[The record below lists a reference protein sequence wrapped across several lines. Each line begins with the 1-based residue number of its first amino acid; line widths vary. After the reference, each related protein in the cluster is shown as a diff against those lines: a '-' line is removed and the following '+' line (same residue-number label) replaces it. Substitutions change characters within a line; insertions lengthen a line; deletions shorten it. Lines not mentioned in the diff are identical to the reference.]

1 MALAASAMEEFE
13 HQFASISAE
22 ITTKINKIPQLSGN
36 EKKQQSSSAERQLDE
51 ARELLEQMDLEIR
64 SIPSTDR
71 QRYST
76 RLRSYETE
84 LTRLEKDL
92 RKAKIAFR
100 DGEASRDE
108 LLGLDDGRQ
117 SEDQRARL
125 LDNTERLE
133 RSGKK
138 LDAGYKMTV
147 ETEQLGQGILD
158 NLQRDREKIQRS
170 RARLRE
176 TDAGVGQSSRVLS
189 AMMRRIIQN
198 RILMVFLAV
207 IFLVVIVLV
216 IYFIATKK

>member
-1 MALAASAMEEFE
+1 MASAAMEEFE

-22 ITTKINKIPQLSGN
+22 ITTKINKIPQLTGN
-36 EKKQQSSSAERQLDE
+36 EKKQLSSSAERQIDE
-51 ARELLEQMDLEIR
+51 ARELLEQMDLEVR
-64 SIPSTDR
+64 TIPSSDR
-71 QRYST
+71 QKYST
-76 RLRSYETE
+76 RLRSYEAE

-100 DGEASRDE
+100 DGDASREE
-108 LLGLDDGRQ
+108 LLGIDDPRN

-138 LDAGYKMTV
+138 LEAGYRMTI
-147 ETEQLGQGILD
+147 ETGTFARFYKKDVTSASTIGEHVLAEELGQGILE
-158 NLQRDREKIQRS
+158 NLHKDREKIQRS

-189 AMMRRIIQN
+189 GMMR
-198 RILMVFLAV
+198 
-207 IFLVVIVLV
+207 
-216 IYFIATKK
+216 

>member
-1 MALAASAMEEFE
+1 MATAAMEEFE

-22 ITTKINKIPQLSGN
+22 ITTKINKIPQLTGS
-36 EKKQQSSSAERQLDE
+36 EKKQLSSSAERQIDE
-51 ARELLEQMDLEIR
+51 ARELLEQMDLEVR
-64 SIPSTDR
+64 TIPSSDR

-76 RLRSYETE
+76 RLRSYEAE

-108 LLGLDDGRQ
+108 LLGLDDPRN

-133 RSGKK
+133 RTGKK
-138 LDAGYKMTV
+138 LDAGYRMTI
-147 ETEQLGQGILD
+147 ETEELGQGILD
-158 NLQRDREKIQRS
+158 NLHRDREKIQRS
-170 RARLRE
+170 RTRLRD

-189 AMMRRIIQN
+189 GMMRRIIQN
-198 RILMVFLAV
+198 RILMVFLAIV
-207 IFLVVIVLV
+207 FLAIIIIV
-216 IYFIATKK
+216 IYFITKKK

>member
-189 AMMRRIIQN
+189 AMMR
-198 RILMVFLAV
+198 
-207 IFLVVIVLV
+207 
-216 IYFIATKK
+216 

>member
-1 MALAASAMEEFE
+1 MASAAMEEFE

-22 ITTKINKIPQLSGN
+22 ITTKINKIPQLTGN
-36 EKKQQSSSAERQLDE
+36 EKKQLSSSAERQIDE
-51 ARELLEQMDLEIR
+51 ARELLEQMDLEVR
-64 SIPSTDR
+64 TIPSSDR
-71 QRYST
+71 QKYST
-76 RLRSYETE
+76 RLRSYEAE

-100 DGEASRDE
+100 DGDASREE
-108 LLGLDDGRQ
+108 LLGIDDPRN

-138 LDAGYKMTV
+138 LEAGYRMTI
-147 ETEQLGQGILD
+147 ETEELGQGILE
-158 NLQRDREKIQRS
+158 NLHKDREKIQRS

-189 AMMRRIIQN
+189 GMMRRIIQN
-198 RILMVFLAV
+198 RILMVFLAIV
-207 IFLVVIVLV
+207 FLAIIIII
-216 IYFIATKK
+216 IYFMAKKK

>member
-1 MALAASAMEEFE
+1 MASTVSAMEEFE

-36 EKKQQSSSAERQLDE
+36 EKKQQSCSAERQIDE

-170 RARLRE
+170 RARLRD

-189 AMMRRIIQN
+189 AMMR
-198 RILMVFLAV
+198 
-207 IFLVVIVLV
+207 
-216 IYFIATKK
+216 

>member
-1 MALAASAMEEFE
+1 MATAAMEEFE

-22 ITTKINKIPQLSGN
+22 ITTKINKIPQLTGS
-36 EKKQQSSSAERQLDE
+36 EKKQLSSSAERQIDE
-51 ARELLEQMDLEIR
+51 ARELLEQMDLEVR
-64 SIPSTDR
+64 TIPSSDR

-76 RLRSYETE
+76 RLRSYEAE

-108 LLGLDDGRQ
+108 LLGLDDPRN

-133 RSGKK
+133 RTGKK
-138 LDAGYKMTV
+138 LDAGYRMTI
-147 ETEQLGQGILD
+147 ETEELGQGILD
-158 NLQRDREKIQRS
+158 NLHRDREKIQRS
-170 RARLRE
+170 RTRLRD

-189 AMMRRIIQN
+189 GMMR
-198 RILMVFLAV
+198 
-207 IFLVVIVLV
+207 
-216 IYFIATKK
+216 